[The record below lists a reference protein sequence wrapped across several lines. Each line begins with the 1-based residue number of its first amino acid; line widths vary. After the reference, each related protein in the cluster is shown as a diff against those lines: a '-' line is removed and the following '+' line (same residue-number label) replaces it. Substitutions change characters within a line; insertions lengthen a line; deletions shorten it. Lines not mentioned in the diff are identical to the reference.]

1 VFDDKTKEL
10 RWKTELL
17 RRFRRRVKLPN
28 MLARLRGRFEYLVA
42 SIGLQMQGFTDLANK
57 LHQVEQAAKV
67 LRRYNQLANKAGLP
81 T

>member
-1 VFDDKTKEL
+1 
-10 RWKTELL
+10 
-17 RRFRRRVKLPN
+17 